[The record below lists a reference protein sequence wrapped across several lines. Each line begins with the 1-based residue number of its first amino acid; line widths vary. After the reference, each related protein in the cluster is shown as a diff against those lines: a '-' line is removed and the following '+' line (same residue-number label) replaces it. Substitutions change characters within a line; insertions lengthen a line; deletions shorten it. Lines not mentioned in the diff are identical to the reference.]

1 MCFLF
6 ILFSW
11 QPIKGAP
18 DKSIANGGHALSKIH
33 VVGDVS
39 STNVISNAVF
49 NVEGAATPT
58 YPIVTDP
65 PFAVTGSATSAK
77 CPAKVAPAPPS
88 GGKSFASPDGRWK
101 AEISGLTAG
110 IDEITFKVTFNSLSG
125 WFGLGVSSD
134 GTMIS
139 GGAGSDIVTCESNA
153 PKTDMPHACR
163 WWVTEKA
170 MPTLSNNEMVKDMTC
185 EFSNNVRSKLKKMRS
200 QCFDT
205 TFTIIVVI
213 IVVVIFFS

>member
-1 MCFLF
+1 MFF
-6 ILFSW
+6 
-11 QPIKGAP
+11 KGAP

-185 EFSNNVRSKLKKMRS
+185 EFSNNVRSKLKKLRS

-213 IVVVIFFS
+213 IVVVFIFTWFLF